1 MLGRREYDYSIIRT
15 TSKEALK
22 RTALI
27 ASGYDIKKAT
37 ELYDFFAKD
46 INLPDTDPILPSTL
60 DQIRDTAVGVFQWG
74 EQNQEKIIG
83 GVNLV
88 LQMMGKDPIGI
99 PPVVP
104 TEMPAA
110 PPIGQ

>member
-1 MLGRREYDYSIIRT
+1 MFGRREYDYSIIRT

-22 RTALI
+22 RTALM

-60 DQIRDTAVGVFQWG
+60 DQIRDTAAGVFQWG

>member
-1 MLGRREYDYSIIRT
+1 MWGRKEYDYTIIRT

-22 RTALI
+22 RTALM
-27 ASGYDIKKAT
+27 ASGYDVKKAT

-46 INLPDTDPILPSTL
+46 INLPDTDPIMPSTFE
-60 DQIRDTAVGVFQWG
+60 QVKETAMSVFQWG
-74 EQNQEKIIG
+74 RENQDQIIG

-88 LQMMGKDPIGI
+88 LQMMGKDPIGV
-99 PPVVP
+99 PPIVP